1 MAMAFMPARSSALA
15 VAISP
20 RNSAAEDAISARN
33 SATGDRSSVLVAVIS
48 RRNDASMRVSSD
60 FTRARVGFRNG
71 GLSTT
76 AHDLQ
81 QDCHLPVVEA
91 ADSSLAGGREGV
103 ERGVHPYRLPH
114 GRPRDGNLRFND
126 AQHIPASQSAPRGK
140 SRLAIRLTNPRGRQ
154 QARRPNIAPGP
165 PSNPPPGPH
174 QPRLSCYPIQ
184 HLTLVE
190 EKT

>member
-60 FTRARVGFRNG
+60 FTRARSDFV
-71 GLSTT
+71 T
-76 AHDLQ
+76 
-81 QDCHLPVVEA
+81 
-91 ADSSLAGGREGV
+91 ADSPLLRMTFNKTATCLSSKPRIPAR
-103 ERGVHPYRLPH
+103 
-114 GRPRDGNLRFND
+114 GRPRGCRTRRSSVSPPARASRDGNLRFND
-126 AQHIPASQSAPRGK
+126 AQHIPASQSASRGK

-184 HLTLVE
+184 HLTPVE